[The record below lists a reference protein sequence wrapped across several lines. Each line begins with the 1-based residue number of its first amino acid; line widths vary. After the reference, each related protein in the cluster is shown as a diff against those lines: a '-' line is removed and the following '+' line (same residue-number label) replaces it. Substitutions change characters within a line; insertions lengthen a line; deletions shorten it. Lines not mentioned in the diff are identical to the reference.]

1 MASVY
6 RNILVAV
13 DGSRDS
19 KRALSQAVALARDQK
34 ALLTLITV
42 VPPTSGI
49 SMASAAAQSLGAED
63 AFNDVLREAAA
74 SIPDDVGV
82 TTVLAEGQ
90 PARRIIDRAIAGD
103 HDLIVMGSRGLGRIA
118 GALLG
123 SVSHQ
128 VLHSSPVP
136 VLVAHSPRGEAEDD
150 EALLER
156 EATSA

>member
-13 DGSRDS
+13 DGSRDA
-19 KRALSQAVALARDQK
+19 KRALSQAVALARDQN

-42 VPPTSGI
+42 VPPTSGMA
-49 SMASAAAQSLGAED
+49 MASAAVQSLGAED

-82 TTVLAEGQ
+82 TTVLAEGH
-90 PARRIIDRAIAGD
+90 PAQRIIDRAIAGD

-123 SVSHQ
+123 SVSHR
-128 VLHSSPVP
+128 VLHS
-136 VLVAHSPRGEAEDD
+136 
-150 EALLER
+150 
-156 EATSA
+156 